1 MSTTP
6 EPSTE
11 TGPESLAPHTD
22 VPRQRGLTIPL
33 EVTCR
38 QARSPE
44 ELAAHHAIRYQVFV
58 AEQGMFA
65 GSDRDA
71 HDTSED
77 VIRILGYLGDVAGGT
92 VRLFELDHDTG
103 LWQGDRLAVL
113 PQYRTHGLGAPLVR
127 CAVAT
132 AGALGGLEMVAHI
145 QLPNV
150 RFFTRLGWTPSGQT
164 EIYAGRPHQ
173 PMRTP
178 LPDAELGA
186 SLTHDL
192 AHGRLPHA

>member
-1 MSTTP
+1 MP
-6 EPSTE
+6 QE
-11 TGPESLAPHTD
+11 L
-22 VPRQRGLTIPL
+22 
-33 EVTCR
+33 TCR

-44 ELAAHHAIRYQVFV
+44 ELAAHHAIRYRVFV

-65 GSDRDA
+65 GSDRDP
-71 HDTSED
+71 HDGSED
-77 VIRILGYLGDVAGGT
+77 VICLLGYLGEVAGGT

-132 AGALGGLEMVAHI
+132 AGALGGREMVAHI
-145 QLPNV
+145 QLANV

-186 SLTHDL
+186 SLVHDL
-192 AHGRLPHA
+192 AHGRLHRA